1 MAHEL
6 TIRQDG
12 YAEMAFV
19 GETPWHGLGQELEA
33 GADMAAWRKAAGM
46 DWVIESAPVC
56 YTTAD
61 FDNNTEQY
69 INEARHTFP
78 SRNVLYRSDTKAPLS
93 VVSDR
98 YKPVQP
104 VEVLEFFNDLVTESG
119 FRLHTAGTLFG
130 GKRLWALAETGKF
143 GEVSKG
149 DGIGGFLLLSTSADK
164 SLATTARFTSVRVVC
179 NNTLG
184 MATANDS
191 SMVSFT
197 HAREFDHEAM
207 KAKLGKAVESFGAFM
222 EMAKFLRK
230 QRLSGSNAIEFVRKL
245 VLTPEH
251 HANNEYNY
259 NKHRGFS
266 KIMDLFEGEAKGAEL
281 VEDSKWGMLNAVTE
295 YYDHHLPART
305 NDARLNSAWFGT
317 SDAFKAKAVDLLLA

>member
-19 GETPWHGLGQELEA
+19 GETPWHGLGNELEA
-33 GADMAAWRKAAGM
+33 GADMETWRKAAGM
-46 DWVIESAPVC
+46 DWTIRP
-56 YTTAD
+56 T
-61 FDNNTEQY
+61 
-69 INEARHTFP
+69 P
-78 SRNVLYRSDTKAPLS
+78 VLYNTVNGVQEFTGRKVLHRSDTGAPLS

-104 VEVLEFFNDLVTESG
+104 TEVLEFFSDLVTESG

-143 GEVSKG
+143 GEVSEG
-149 DGIGGFLLLSTSADK
+149 DGVGGFLLLSTSADK

-184 MATANDS
+184 FATANNANS
-191 SMVSFT
+191 VSFT
-197 HAREFDHEAM
+197 HARAFDHELM
-207 KAKLGKAVESFGAFM
+207 KQKLGAAVESFGGFM

-230 QRLSGSNAIEFVRKL
+230 QRINMESASNIVKQI
-245 VLTPEH
+245 VLN
-251 HANNEYNY
+251 ANQLANEQYDY
-259 NKHRGFS
+259 KKHRGYAKVMS
-266 KIMDLFEGEAKGAEL
+266 LFAGEAKGADL
-281 VEDSKWGMLNAVTE
+281 VGDSKWGLLNAVTE
-295 YYDHHLPART
+295 YFDHYHPAR
-305 NDARLNSAWFGT
+305 NADARLNNTWFGNGE
-317 SDAFKAKAVDLLLA
+317 AAKEKAVALLTA